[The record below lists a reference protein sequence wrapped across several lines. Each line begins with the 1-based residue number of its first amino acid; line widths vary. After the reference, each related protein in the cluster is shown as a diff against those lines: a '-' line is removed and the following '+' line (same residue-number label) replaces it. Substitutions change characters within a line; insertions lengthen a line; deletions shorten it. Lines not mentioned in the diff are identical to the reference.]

1 MQTRAASFL
10 SVSLGLVACGASH
23 SSGGSSNEG
32 GDGFAQGQEAGD
44 GPAEVSTPMD
54 SATSDHTM
62 QDGAEE
68 PATVADSSLDAA
80 SSPEAAIADS
90 PLDAPSSTT
99 GTFVAVG
106 YGGRRIRSIDDG
118 KTWIDDQSL
127 EPDGGG
133 DDQELLRTIVY
144 GNGVFFAAGW
154 QTLTSPDGKTWG
166 PVTNPHTNW
175 FGALTYASSIWV
187 GVGGYG
193 MRLTSPDGV
202 TWTDHSIDTTAS
214 HPHGCLTVATEP
226 TTAFVACND
235 LGQRSYAPDGATWKY
250 STGVTDVMSSQVT
263 FGNGVVVGT
272 DGTTM
277 VLSRD
282 AGATWSK
289 VATLD
294 VASGGMVFA
303 QGHFTIL
310 ATNVVYTSSDG
321 STWTKNAAAGIH
333 PGVLAFGDGT
343 YVAIVNGHQFQRSSD
358 GITWDAPVK
367 DTSTVNSLEWVSF
380 GPAP

>member
-1 MQTRAASFL
+1 METNVAQSEPLTTYFL
-10 SVSLGLVACGASH
+10 ALSLGLVACAGRSFTAPALSDA
-23 SSGGSSNEG
+23 GGSTQVPESRELVEASIQTPEG
-32 GDGFAQGQEAGD
+32 GG
-44 GPAEVSTPMD
+44 GPVET
-54 SATSDHTM
+54 SAYI
-62 QDGAEE
+62 DGAMSDE
-68 PATVADSSLDAA
+68 VAEAAAGADAALDAA
-80 SSPEAAIADS
+80 SGPA
-90 PLDAPSSTT
+90 

-106 YGGRRIRSIDDG
+106 YGGRRVRSIDNG

-133 DDQELLRTIVY
+133 DDEDLLRTITF

-166 PVTNPHTNW
+166 PVINPHLNW
-175 FGALTYASSIWV
+175 FGALTYASSMWV

-193 MRLTSPDGV
+193 MRVTSPDGV
-202 TWTDHSIDTTAS
+202 TWTDHAIDTTAS
-214 HPHGCLTVATEP
+214 HPHGCLTVATAP

-235 LGQRSYAPDGATWKY
+235 LGQRSYASDGATWKY

-282 AGATWSK
+282 AGATWTK
-289 VATLD
+289 AAALD
-294 VASGGMVFA
+294 VAGGGMVFA

-310 ATNVVYTSSDG
+310 ATDFVYTSNDG
-321 STWTKNAAAGIH
+321 SAWTKNPALGIH
-333 PGVLAFGDGT
+333 PGALAFGDGT
-343 YVAIVNGHQFQRSSD
+343 YVAIVNGHRFQRSTD
-358 GITWDAPVK
+358 GIAWDAPVN
-367 DTSTVNSLEWVSF
+367 DTSTINSLEWVAF
-380 GPAP
+380 GPAQ

>member
-1 MQTRAASFL
+1 MLEAGAGPAEASGDLDTAMSDRA
-10 SVSLGLVACGASH
+10 VS
-23 SSGGSSNEG
+23 
-32 GDGFAQGQEAGD
+32 DGFAEEATE
-44 GPAEVSTPMD
+44 A
-54 SATSDHTM
+54 
-62 QDGAEE
+62 
-68 PATVADSSLDAA
+68 VADSETEDASVAEAASVDAA
-80 SSPEAAIADS
+80 PDA
-90 PLDAPSSTT
+90 APSSA
-99 GTFVAVG
+99 GAFVAVG

-133 DDQELLRTIVY
+133 DDQDLLRTVVF
-144 GNGVFFAAGW
+144 GNGTFFAAGW
-154 QTLTSPDGKTWG
+154 QTLTSPNGKTWG
-166 PVTNPHTNW
+166 PVIDPHTNW
-175 FGALTYASSIWV
+175 FGALTYARSMWV
-187 GVGGYG
+187 AVGGYG

-214 HPHGCLTVATEP
+214 HPHGCLTVATAP

-250 STGVTDVMSSQVT
+250 STGAAKVMSSQVT

-277 VLSRD
+277 VLSND
-282 AGATWSK
+282 AGATWTE

-294 VASGGMVFA
+294 VAGGGMVFA

-310 ATNVVYTSSDG
+310 ATNVVYTSTDG
-321 STWTKNAAAGIH
+321 STWAKNVAVGIR

-343 YVAIVNGHQFQRSSD
+343 YVAIVNGHELQRSSD
-358 GITWDAPVK
+358 GIVWDAPMK
-367 DTSTVNSLEWVSF
+367 DTSTINSLEWVSF
-380 GPAP
+380 GPAQ